1 MSEPVVHA
9 DTLLEQAAT
18 IAAKEWGASQAG
30 VCRLPGENLNY
41 LCDVG
46 VLKLSVEA
54 DCDPALEEAVQS
66 ILAKAGLPVPQSI
79 PSRSG
84 ETLLSVELEG
94 VQRSARMLRKL
105 PGVQWRTEAS
115 SPELLGRIGG
125 LLAQAHQALEG
136 FDHPGFDRTHQWSLE
151 RADIHRKSIPFIHDA
166 HFRRAA
172 ERAFL
177 LHAALDFAG
186 CARGMLHGDA
196 NDENILVDG
205 DRITALLDFGD
216 CLEGPLVAD
225 LAISLAYALQHDG
238 LGLAQAA
245 GIVAGY
251 DEIRPLDLAEQQ
263 ALFPLILAR
272 LAASACIAAVR
283 VAGDPDHATWF
294 SHLSSTRDALLMLAD
309 MVPREAEIALCSG
322 CRVHR
327 GSATDTSSLAG
338 RREKSL
344 PGVLSLSYDTPLHIV
359 RGGGQYLY
367 ASDGRAYL
375 DLVNNVCHVGHCHP
389 HVVKALSE
397 QAGKL
402 NTNTRYLHEHVLAYA
417 ERLTATLPGALD
429 VCFLVNSGS
438 EANELALRLARAATG
453 KHDALVIDGAYH
465 GSTGT
470 CVEMSPYKFNG
481 PGGSGKADWV
491 HVVPTPDTYRGGVTG
506 AAYAAEVGQVIAKA
520 VSGGRSIAAFF
531 AESLLSCGGQIPL
544 PEGYLA
550 AAFEHVRAAGGV
562 CIADEVQV
570 GFGRVGD
577 AMWGF
582 ELQGVVP
589 DIVVMGKPI
598 GNGHPLGAVVCT
610 REVAEAFDS
619 GMEFFST
626 FGGNPVSAAVGMAV
640 LDVIELESLQGR
652 AAELGARFIAGL
664 EDLRARHAIIGDVR
678 GRGLFLGI
686 ELVRDHGTLEPADTE
701 ASAIVNA
708 MKHRG
713 VLLATDGPLHNV
725 IKIKPPMVLSED
737 DVDMALRELDNV
749 LLEY

>member
-41 LCDVG
+41 QCDVG

-54 DCDPALEEAVQS
+54 DCDPALEEAVQN

-84 ETLLSVELEG
+84 EALLSVELEG
-94 VQRSARMLRKL
+94 VQCPARMLRQL
-105 PGVQWRTEAS
+105 PGVQWRNEAS

-125 LLAQAHQALEG
+125 LVAQVHQALEG

-151 RADIHRKSIPFIHDA
+151 RAGIHRKSIPFIHDA

-177 LHAALDFAG
+177 LHAAIDLTG

-225 LAISLAYALQHDG
+225 LAILLAYALQHEG

-263 ALFPLILAR
+263 VLFPLILAR

-294 SHLSSTRDALLMLAD
+294 SHLSSTRDALLMFAD

-344 PGVLSLSYDTPLHIV
+344 PGVLSLSYDAPL
-359 RGGGQYLY
+359 
-367 ASDGRAYL
+367 
-375 DLVNNVCHVGHCHP
+375 
-389 HVVKALSE
+389 E
-397 QAGKL
+397 Q
-402 NTNTRYLHEHVLAYA
+402 
-417 ERLTATLPGALD
+417 
-429 VCFLVNSGS
+429 
-438 EANELALRLARAATG
+438 
-453 KHDALVIDGAYH
+453 
-465 GSTGT
+465 
-470 CVEMSPYKFNG
+470 
-481 PGGSGKADWV
+481 
-491 HVVPTPDTYRGGVTG
+491 
-506 AAYAAEVGQVIAKA
+506 
-520 VSGGRSIAAFF
+520 
-531 AESLLSCGGQIPL
+531 
-544 PEGYLA
+544 
-550 AAFEHVRAAGGV
+550 
-562 CIADEVQV
+562 
-570 GFGRVGD
+570 
-577 AMWGF
+577 
-582 ELQGVVP
+582 
-589 DIVVMGKPI
+589 
-598 GNGHPLGAVVCT
+598 
-610 REVAEAFDS
+610 
-619 GMEFFST
+619 
-626 FGGNPVSAAVGMAV
+626 
-640 LDVIELESLQGR
+640 
-652 AAELGARFIAGL
+652 
-664 EDLRARHAIIGDVR
+664 
-678 GRGLFLGI
+678 
-686 ELVRDHGTLEPADTE
+686 
-701 ASAIVNA
+701 
-708 MKHRG
+708 HR
-713 VLLATDGPLHNV
+713 
-725 IKIKPPMVLSED
+725 I
-737 DVDMALRELDNV
+737 
-749 LLEY
+749 